1 MTHTLERKTVIQI
14 EKEPTE
20 DEQIQGKANVS
31 TLTCTLD
38 AQTQVTEENL
48 QKQTL
53 KIPFISSDHEKP
65 LIIIFAT
72 ANTFIFFIYMAYTL
86 PWVILGF
93 YIYPVRILVRI
104 SFVLTAGLAIILHF
118 SLILKYSELSVEIYT
133 MSLRERQQY
142 ELINKADAKVL
153 KWELFLKKY
162 CGPTGKCCCKLLL
175 SMLTPCATFLV
186 LLFWGYTGYLLYC
199 IIFLLTD
206 EVNEASEELLQIV
219 PLIILSLSTYFIGN
233 LFTKENV
240 QNYLRVVDTRFTKQ
254 VLHHKL
260 H

>member
-38 AQTQVTEENL
+38 AQTQVTDENL

-142 ELINKADAKVL
+142 ELINAKVL
-153 KWELFLKKY
+153 KWELFLRKY
-162 CGPTGKCCCKLLL
+162 CGPTGKYCCKLLL

>member
-38 AQTQVTEENL
+38 AQTQVTDENL

-142 ELINKADAKVL
+142 ELINAKVL
-153 KWELFLKKY
+153 KWELFLRKY
-162 CGPTGKCCCKLLL
+162 CGPTGKYCCKLLL

-219 PLIILSLSTYFIGN
+219 LLIILSLSTYFIGN
-233 LFTKENV
+233 LFKKENV
-240 QNYLRVVDTRFTKQ
+240 QNYLRVVDTGFTKQ